1 MPIAAFTG
9 FARFLT
15 GEIVEGTRSPG
26 QMAVNTQAGNKSPIS
41 SEKSTRRI
49 YRRLRIFEADLPERV
64 VPSASGV
71 LVG

>member
-15 GEIVEGTRSPG
+15 SDVVEGTRSPA
-26 QMAVNTQAGNKSPIS
+26 QMAVNTQARNRSPIP

-49 YRRLRIFEADLPERV
+49 YRQPRIFEATCPNGWCRLRQ
-64 VPSASGV
+64 GYW
-71 LVG
+71 